1 MVGKVKM
8 PEGSQGQQA
17 KPKLQVKND
26 DDLLIELIEQLQKI
40 DTEKPLAKL
49 NQVTITDNNGSR
61 IYLW

>member
-1 MVGKVKM
+1 M

-61 IYLW
+61 IYL

>member
-1 MVGKVKM
+1 M
-8 PEGSQGQQA
+8 PEGSQAQKA

-61 IYLW
+61 IYL